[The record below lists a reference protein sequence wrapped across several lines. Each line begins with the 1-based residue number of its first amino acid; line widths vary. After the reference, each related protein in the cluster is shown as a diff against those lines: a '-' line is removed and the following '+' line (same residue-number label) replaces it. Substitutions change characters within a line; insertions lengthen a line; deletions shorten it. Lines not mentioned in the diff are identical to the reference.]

1 MSETE
6 MRKEGVILHWQ
17 RKELILLGIAAAVT
31 LTGCAQNEQGNP
43 SEQTQ
48 EAGMEE
54 KQEVQVSE
62 ESGKEMLLMLQ
73 W

>member
-31 LTGCAQNEQGNP
+31 LTGCAQNEQGNL

-54 KQEVQVSE
+54 NRRYRYLKNQA
-62 ESGKEMLLMLQ
+62 KRRLMLQ

>member
-1 MSETE
+1 MH
-6 MRKEGVILHWQ
+6 KEGVILHWQ
-17 RKELILLGIAAAVT
+17 RKELILLGVAAAVT

-54 KQEVQVSE
+54 KQEVQV
-62 ESGKEMLLMLQ
+62 
-73 W
+73 

>member
-6 MRKEGVILHWQ
+6 MHKEGVILHWQ
-17 RKELILLGIAAAVT
+17 RKELILLGVAAAVT

-48 EAGMEE
+48 EAGMGRYT
-54 KQEVQVSE
+54 S
-62 ESGKEMLLMLQ
+62 
-73 W
+73 